1 MLVAEFILGNVS
13 STHCTLLTNQP
24 SATPTVGKRREP
36 TNQGQVEGQHDYVV
50 GNEYNNE
57 YSIQITDLAPA
68 SEKREAIT
76 RKFYFF
82 AFKSISDQVWMSF
95 AKLSRLGD

>member
-13 STHCTLLTNQP
+13 STHCTLLTKHA

-36 TNQGQVEGQHDYVV
+36 INQGQVEGRIDFDV
-50 GNEYNNE
+50 GNEYKIE
-57 YSIQITDLAPA
+57 YVMQIADLAPV

-76 RKFYFF
+76 RKF
-82 AFKSISDQVWMSF
+82 
-95 AKLSRLGD
+95 

>member
-36 TNQGQVEGQHDYVV
+36 TNQGQVEGQHDFDV
-50 GNEYNNE
+50 GNEYNIE
-57 YSIQITDLAPA
+57 YVMQIADLAPA
-68 SEKREAIT
+68 SEKREAII
-76 RKFYFF
+76 REFYFF
-82 AFKSISDQVWMSF
+82 AFKSISNQVWMSF
-95 AKLSRLGD
+95 ANLSRLSD

>member
-1 MLVAEFILGNVS
+1 MVEVGCLCVEMGRGGITMLVAEFILGNVS

-50 GNEYNNE
+50 NNEYNIE
-57 YSIQITDLAPA
+57 YLMQIADLAPA
-68 SEKREAIT
+68 IKICV
-76 RKFYFF
+76 K
-82 AFKSISDQVWMSF
+82 
-95 AKLSRLGD
+95 